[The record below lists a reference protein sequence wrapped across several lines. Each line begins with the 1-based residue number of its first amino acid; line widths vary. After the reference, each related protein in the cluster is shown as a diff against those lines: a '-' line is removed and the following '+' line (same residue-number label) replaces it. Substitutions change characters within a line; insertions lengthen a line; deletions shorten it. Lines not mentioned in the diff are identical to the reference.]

1 MSLPLPISE
10 CCQYCENTECS
21 NKQACKE
28 FYRYLIYD
36 KIRKLEN
43 ELYCLT
49 SLFDK

>member
-21 NKQACKE
+21 NREACKE
-28 FYRYLIYD
+28 FYRFIIYE

-43 ELYCLT
+43 ELYSLT
-49 SLFDK
+49 ILLNQ

>member
-10 CCQYCENTECS
+10 CCEYCETNCENRETCR
-21 NKQACKE
+21 Q
-28 FYRYLIYD
+28 FYRYIIYE

-49 SLFDK
+49 ILINK